1 MINQED
7 YTMIAE
13 YDCTKITGS
22 EERGKILEQKGDQ
35 VIHSNHKI
43 ITKIIISLSEGK
55 YCNYQCYIMVY
66 MLIYLKCENFQTS
79 LIFNLCSFSPD
90 FGRQR
95 KIHLVQKFTINIIV
109 QRKNLDHDVK
119 NICAWLLMETSSA
132 ICDIIKITLQ
142 ESTTQ

>member
-1 MINQED
+1 
-7 YTMIAE
+7 
-13 YDCTKITGS
+13 
-22 EERGKILEQKGDQ
+22 
-35 VIHSNHKI
+35 
-43 ITKIIISLSEGK
+43 
-55 YCNYQCYIMVY
+55 MVY

-90 FGRQR
+90 FGRRR